1 MQLINVLPYFLQV
14 TFKPD
19 LSTAEVH
26 DENIKGPL
34 KVKQEITVGRRH
46 CHSLAVDFF
55 CRPSATASVAADPES
70 AGGSR

>member
-1 MQLINVLPYFLQV
+1 MQSLKVHLLNVLPHFPQV

-34 KVKQEITVGRRH
+34 KVRQEVTVSRRH
-46 CHSLAVDFF
+46 RH
-55 CRPSATASVAADPES
+55 
-70 AGGSR
+70 

>member
-1 MQLINVLPYFLQV
+1 M

-34 KVKQEITVGRRH
+34 KVRQEGIEKAGAFNDTLIVVSFMAQTMSSV
-46 CHSLAVDFF
+46 SLLFKVQMTFF
-55 CRPSATASVAADPES
+55 
-70 AGGSR
+70 